1 MVLLVLFVA
10 VDLVNILN
18 LHTESLGCLKVE
30 RLLHSVLSCHA
41 LSRQLVFK
49 CFTIDVGHG
58 RLCLFLC
65 IFKGH
70 RQRRDLVV
78 ELVGQGLGFGV
89 DAMITQDLVV
99 NLVFL
104 CGQFPFA
111 FFSQTRGKGHLTLL
125 PLLLIVLVY
134 TERDAVLNFIQ

>member
-1 MVLLVLFVA
+1 MVLFVLFVA
-10 VDLVNILN
+10 VDLLNILN
-18 LHTESLGCLKVE
+18 LHAESLGCLEIE
-30 RLLHSVLSCHA
+30 RLLHSVLSCNA

-49 CFTIDVGHG
+49 SFSIDVGHG

-65 IFKGH
+65 AFKGH

-89 DAMITQDLVV
+89 DAMITQDLLVDF
-99 NLVFL
+99 VFL

-111 FFSQTRGKGHLTLL
+111 FLSQTRGQRQLTLL
-125 PLLLIVLVY
+125 PLLLLVLIY
-134 TERDAVLNFIQ
+134 TERDPVLNFI